1 MFLAR
6 GVIVCLAFFAVM
18 YASLSCA
25 IGSAWRAG
33 RRLRLGQAPASPGV
47 LFGIRILPFAAS
59 ALVAIFFTFPSFWR
73 MERKSLDEDLTTF
86 FLAAG
91 ALALLSLG
99 IARAVKATR
108 LTRRAVAQW
117 SGGSCA
123 GREADA
129 PALNA
134 AAGAPALMLVGVC
147 RPKVMVS
154 DMATAVLSENELR
167 VAVRH
172 ELGHKRSWDNFKKVL
187 INATPF
193 PGLRGIEHAWREAA
207 ELAAD
212 QAAVA
217 TRQDALD
224 LATALIKL
232 SRSAKQWSEPEIA
245 SALVCG
251 SSGVATRVHRLLE
264 WRTRPRLQRTWPWLV
279 LSLLIVTALATNYG
293 TALVMTHRL
302 TELLVP

>member
-1 MFLAR
+1 MFVAR

-25 IGSAWRAG
+25 IGSAWFAG
-33 RRLRLGQAPASPGV
+33 RRLRLTQAPASPGV
-47 LFGIRILPFAAS
+47 LFGIRIFPFAAS
-59 ALVAIFFTFPSFWR
+59 VFVAVFLTFPSFWI

-86 FLAAG
+86 FLAAV
-91 ALALLSLG
+91 AAVVLSAGL
-99 IARAVKATR
+99 ARAIKATR
-108 LTRRAVAQW
+108 LTRRAIARW
-117 SGGSCA
+117 SRESGI
-123 GREADA
+123 GREANA

-154 DMATAVLSENELR
+154 DMAAAVLSESELR

-172 ELGHKRSWDNFKKVL
+172 ELAHKRSWDNFKKVL
-187 INATPF
+187 INLTPF
-193 PGLRGIEHAWREAA
+193 PGLHGIEHAWREAA

-212 QAAVA
+212 QSAVA

-232 SRSAKQWSEPEIA
+232 SRSAKQWNEPEIA

-251 SSGVATRVHRLLE
+251 SSAVATRVHRLLE
-264 WRTRPRLQRTWPWLV
+264 WRSGPRLRRAWPWAL
-279 LSLLIVTALATNYG
+279 LSVLIVTAVVSNYG
-293 TALVMTHRL
+293 TALAMTHRL